1 MKFEVFIMYALK
13 SIKVYK
19 TLLNSNKTIR
29 SHKNLV
35 VIDSYCPIGIY
46 FRVYI
51 YFFFATQLGL
61 VFIHTT
67 VGIRGMSK
75 RRMTN
80 V

>member
-19 TLLNSNKTIR
+19 TLLNSSKTIR

-51 YFFFATQLGL
+51 YISSLPHNL
-61 VFIHTT
+61 VWFSFIPQF
-67 VGIRGMSK
+67 VSEACLIEE
-75 RRMTN
+75 
-80 V
+80 